1 MPALTFAGVGKAFG
15 AVTAVAD
22 LDLEVAPGEAVVL
35 LGPSGCGK
43 TTTLR
48 LVAGFERPSLGEI
61 SIDGELVA
69 GPGVHV
75 PAQRRG
81 VGVVFQSY
89 ALWPHM
95 TVAQNVGFGLTTRRP
110 VARAERVAR
119 VEEALDRVRLA
130 GFGPRYPHELSGGQ
144 QQRVALARALV
155 TRPRVLLLDEPLSN
169 LDASLRE
176 EMRLEIRRL
185 QRELATTMLYITHD
199 RTEALTLAD
208 RVVVLAH
215 GRVQQVG
222 PPEVL
227 YRRPRNEFV
236 ALAMG
241 PANFL
246 PARMLRPGARG
257 TLCVRPPDIR
267 IVAADGP
274 PEANTG
280 TVRDAVFL
288 GDEMHYLIDVP
299 ALAGP
304 LRVVAGSG
312 APRYP
317 RGSRVAFEVR
327 DGASSL
333 LVDED
338 VTDHA

>member
-1 MPALTFAGVGKAFG
+1 MSALTFAGVGKDFG
-15 AVTAVAD
+15 AVTAVAG
-22 LDLEVAPGEAVVL
+22 LDLEVAAGEAVVL

-48 LVAGFERPSLGEI
+48 LVAGFERPSRGEI
-61 SIDGELVA
+61 GIDGELVA

-75 PAQRRG
+75 PAERRE

-95 TVAQNVGFGLTTRRP
+95 TVAENVGFGLTTRRP
-110 VARAERVAR
+110 VARAERSTR
-119 VEEALDRVRLA
+119 VEEALARVRL
-130 GFGPRYPHELSGGQ
+130 GGYGPRYPHELSGGQ

-185 QRELATTMLYITHD
+185 QRELATTMIYITHD

-208 RVVVLAH
+208 RVVVLAR

-222 PPEVL
+222 TPEAL

-246 PARMLRPGARG
+246 PGPRG

-267 IVAADGP
+267 LTAADGDGP
-274 PEANTG
+274 SARSG
-280 TVRDAVFL
+280 TVRDAVFH

-299 ALAGP
+299 GLADP
-304 LRVVAGSG
+304 LRVVAGHA
-312 APRYP
+312 APRHP

-338 VTDHA
+338 TTDHA